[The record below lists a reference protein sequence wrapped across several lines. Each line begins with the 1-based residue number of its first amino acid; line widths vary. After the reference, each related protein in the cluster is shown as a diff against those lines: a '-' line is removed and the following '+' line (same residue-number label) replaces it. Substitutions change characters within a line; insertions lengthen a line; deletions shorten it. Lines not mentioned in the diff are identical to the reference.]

1 MAKKNNYNTSKDN
14 VTNSVIEE
22 NKLEKNVEV
31 VKELPK
37 DKIIP
42 EILNGHEDPVGEPG
56 IPGVLEKETEN
67 TPNDVTETEME
78 NKEEEET
85 VEVEEE
91 IMEDEEVNQNYKIGA
106 ELKLGSLRSDLD
118 EIVRKNPELGS
129 VEKVNE
135 MLSRPESMSISL
147 FSSSSTKSM
156 EVSLMEKRDYY
167 EIGGFEGKYMPAEA
181 NLGFYKSPQ
190 KSFNLA
196 LDQVKILIEKGY
208 RLKNNRTGDVIK
220 KRNVDEYISKW
231 SKDKNPIISNK
242 VYY

>member
-1 MAKKNNYNTSKDN
+1 MAKKNNYNTTKDN

-22 NKLEKNVEV
+22 NKLERNVEV
-31 VKELPK
+31 VEELSK
-37 DKIIP
+37 DTVIP
-42 EILNGHEDPVGEPG
+42 EVLNSHEDPVGESG
-56 IPGVLEKETEN
+56 ILEKETEN
-67 TPNDVTETEME
+67 IPNNVTETEEE
-78 NKEEEET
+78 NNEEET
-85 VEVEEE
+85 IEVEEE

-106 ELKLGSLRSDLD
+106 ELKLGSLRSDLN

-208 RLKNNRTGDVIK
+208 KLKNNRTGDVIK

-231 SKDKNPIISNK
+231 SKDKNPILSNK